1 VAKIEDL
8 LDLPIPLGDLTED
21 ARAWEA
27 GVNELAR
34 DDEEIADYVAQLEEE
49 QDTAELPEASGDA
62 IAKDFERYLRRRER

>member
-1 VAKIEDL
+1 M
-8 LDLPIPLGDLTED
+8 
-21 ARAWEA
+21 
-27 GVNELAR
+27 NELAR